1 MDSSSG
7 PGVSS
12 PEVSLEQLRTMAEL
26 AGLDMDQQEL
36 DEFKP
41 LYDLYR
47 RYIDQLHSI
56 DFGAEEIALSFQPD
70 WTA

>member
-26 AGLDMDQQEL
+26 AGLGMDQQEL

-56 DFGAEEIALSFQPD
+56 DFGAAEIALSFQPD